1 MEKNFE
7 SIAELVQDPQF
18 VKFVNDGLNELCKK
32 RSSRPEPKPGY
43 RYVRDWYDRMTDARQ
58 LKASFFLANIEDIW
72 NKQSNLNRETRQIIQ
87 HVCDTSLYNT
97 NIFYASLNDPE
108 KDDEKPEPKKKGGRK
123 KVVVVGA
130 EAAIKP

>member
-43 RYVRDWYDRMTDARQ
+43 RYVRDWYDRMTEARQ

-72 NKQSNLNRETRQIIQ
+72 NKRSNLNRETRQIIQ
-87 HVCDTSLYNT
+87 HVCDTALYNT
-97 NIFYASLNDPE
+97 NLYYAALNDSE
-108 KDDEKPEPKKKGGRK
+108 KEEEKPAPKKKRRQKEGCGGWSGGRN
-123 KVVVVGA
+123 
-130 EAAIKP
+130 